1 MKVSK
6 VQFGNNK
13 QFARLA
19 SYNLKV
25 EPEVFKMTK
34 LSFKQKCLIA
44 CISFTSYGVLGHG
57 AVTPQSIDSSELP
70 QLEEEWQEENPYRE
84 LTGDVREKV
93 LKLGSS
99 AYNQNCARCHGLG
112 GVSGG
117 IAPDLRMLPA
127 DYDGD
132 EWYGYRVQNGAV
144 RNGAV
149 YMPKMTEHLSQE
161 ALWAVRTWLE
171 SVSNEEK

>member
-1 MKVSK
+1 
-6 VQFGNNK
+6 
-13 QFARLA
+13 
-19 SYNLKV
+19 
-25 EPEVFKMTK
+25 MTK
-34 LSFKQKCLIA
+34 LTFQRKCLIA
-44 CISFTSYGVLGHG
+44 CVAVFSYGVFAHG
-57 AVTPQSIDSSELP
+57 PVTPQSIDTSELP
-70 QLEEEWQEENPYRE
+70 QLGEEWLEENPYRE
-84 LTGDVREKV
+84 QAGEIRDKII
-93 LKLGSS
+93 KLGSS

-112 GVSGG
+112 GISGG
-117 IAPDLRMLPA
+117 IAPDLRMLAA

-161 ALWAVRTWLE
+161 ALWAIRTWLE

>member
-1 MKVSK
+1 
-6 VQFGNNK
+6 
-13 QFARLA
+13 
-19 SYNLKV
+19 
-25 EPEVFKMTK
+25 MTK
-34 LSFKQKCLIA
+34 LNFKQKCLIA
-44 CISFTSYGVLGHG
+44 CISLFSYGASGHG
-57 AVTPQSIDSSELP
+57 SVTPQSIDTSDLP
-70 QLEEEWQEENPYRE
+70 QLGEEWIEENPYRE

-93 LKLGSS
+93 LTLGAS

-112 GVSGG
+112 GISGG
-117 IAPDLRMLPA
+117 IAPDLRMLAA

-161 ALWAVRTWLE
+161 ALWSVRTWLE
-171 SVSNEEK
+171 SVSNEEQ